1 MNLGISKK
9 EAVMLAVLISGAIV
23 AVLNL
28 TLMTPALPAV
38 MLDTGVPQTTV
49 QWLTSGYSITE
60 AVVIPLAAY
69 LMGRFSTRKLFIGGM
84 VVFTLGSITAAMAP
98 AFLFILLGRVMQAV
112 ATGFMMPMV
121 FSVVLLV
128 VPKEN
133 RGAAMGLIG
142 LVIGFAPTVG
152 PPLAGVLVDTMGWR
166 EIFVVV
172 AIVSALITVLAFF
185 TLENYGSF
193 ERGKFDA
200 LSVLLSSVGL
210 VCLLYGFSSFSSAEN
225 HLVTLAMVVV
235 GIVFVSLYARRQ
247 LRLDE
252 PMLQLR
258 ILRVRG
264 YLISVIIL
272 AIFQASLIGLETII
286 PLYIQDVL
294 GESATVSGLTLLP
307 GSLISSFAGVISG
320 IWFDKMGVRRPA
332 VVGAVILA
340 VSVLFFFTFGLASS
354 VIWIAVVYT
363 LIWFGEQLA
372 MTPIDTWGVNMLE
385 PEEIRHSQSTTNT
398 IIQVGGSFGTALLV
412 SVAAAVSGQVST
424 GSAAEILFAG
434 YHAAFVASAVMA
446 LVACVMIFLLVR
458 DKKRKA

>member
-1 MNLGISKK
+1 MNLGITKK
-9 EAVMLAVLISGAIV
+9 EAVMLAVLISGACV

-28 TLMTPALPAV
+28 TLMTPALPAIMV
-38 MLDTGVPQTTV
+38 DTGVPQTTV

-84 VVFTLGSITAAMAP
+84 GIFTLGSIIAAVAP
-98 AFLFILLGRVMQAV
+98 VFAFILLGRVLQAV

-121 FSVVLLV
+121 FSVILLV

-133 RGAAMGLIG
+133 RGTAMGLIG

-172 AIVSALITVLAFF
+172 SVISALIMVLAIF

-225 HLVTLAMVVV
+225 HLVTLALVVV
-235 GIVFVSLYARRQ
+235 GVVLVGLYARRQ
-247 LRLDE
+247 LHLDE

-272 AIFQASLIGLETII
+272 AIFQAALIGLETII

-307 GSLISSFAGVISG
+307 GSLISAFAAVISG
-320 IWFDKMGVRRPA
+320 VWFDKMGVRRPA
-332 VVGAVILA
+332 VVGTIILA
-340 VSVLFFFTFGLASS
+340 VSVLFFFTLGPASS
-354 VIWIAVVYT
+354 VIWVAIIYT

-372 MTPIDTWGVNMLE
+372 MTPIDTWGVNMLK

-398 IIQVGGSFGTALLV
+398 IIQIGGSFGTALLV
-412 SVAAAVSGQVST
+412 SVASAVSGATVAD
-424 GSAAEILFAG
+424 SAAATLFAG
-434 YHAAFVASAVMA
+434 YHAAFIVSIVLT
-446 LVACVMIFLLVR
+446 LVACAMIFIFVR
-458 DKKRKA
+458 DKKRRA

>member
-1 MNLGISKK
+1 MNLGITKK
-9 EAVMLAVLISGAIV
+9 EAVMLAVLISGAVV

-38 MLDTGVPQTTV
+38 MVDTGVPQTTV

-84 VVFTLGSITAAMAP
+84 GIFTLGSITAALAP
-98 AFLFILLGRVMQAV
+98 AFFFILLGRVLQAV

-133 RGAAMGLIG
+133 RGTAMGLIG
-142 LVIGFAPTVG
+142 LVIGFAPTIG

-166 EIFVVV
+166 EIFIVV
-172 AIVSALITVLAFF
+172 AVISALIIVLAFF

-200 LSVLLSSVGL
+200 LSVLLSSVGVLL
-210 VCLLYGFSSFSSAEN
+210 VA
-225 HLVTLAMVVV
+225 
-235 GIVFVSLYARRQ
+235 LYAHRQ
-247 LRLDE
+247 LHLDE

-264 YLISVIIL
+264 YLISVIVL
-272 AIFQASLIGLETII
+272 AVFQASLIGLETII

-294 GESATVSGLTLLP
+294 DESATVSGLTLLP
-307 GSLISSFAGVISG
+307 GSLISAFAGVISG

-332 VVGAVILA
+332 VVGSIILA
-340 VSVLFFFTFGLASS
+340 VSVLFFFTFGPTSS
-354 VIWIAVVYT
+354 VIWVAVVYT

-372 MTPIDTWGVNMLE
+372 MTPIDTWGVNMLK

-398 IIQVGGSFGTALLV
+398 IIQIGGSFGTALLV
-412 SVAAAVSGQVST
+412 SIAAAVSNQAPAGTVT
-424 GSAAEILFAG
+424 ETLFAG
-434 YHAAFVASAVMA
+434 YHAAFIVSALMA
-446 LVACVMIFLLVR
+446 LAACVLIFMFAHDR
-458 DKKRKA
+458 R